1 MAFRIVLVGCGNIAR
16 EVHGDA
22 LAAYAAGRPD
32 TELAACCDRDLG
44 RAQAFAR
51 DFGFARAYAELDAM
65 LDAEAPQAVLLMAP
79 ESVGAAL
86 ACRIARRGLPLL
98 MEKPPGVDP
107 AQLAAIAA
115 AAQAG
120 GTVAQVA
127 FNRRSMPIVTRLAQ
141 ALEGVAIDHLACEF
155 VRWKRADPDFSLT
168 AIHGVDAITTLARS
182 SWRELDLRYSPHPG
196 RGEGVASIHLW
207 GRFASG
213 ATASLTFCPLAG
225 AAVERIAVHAGD
237 ASWYARLAVRGP
249 DFPGAIEHH
258 RDGTLAWRVAGDV
271 LPNGGSHHGC
281 GGFLDE
287 DARFLDDL
295 RAGRPPA
302 ADVRSAAQAVA
313 ICAAIRRREV
323 RLTWE

>member
-1 MAFRIVLVGCGNIAR
+1 MPFRIVLVGCGNIAR

-22 LAAYAAGRPD
+22 LAAYVAGRPG
-32 TELAACCDRDLG
+32 TELAACCDRDPD
-44 RAQAFAR
+44 RAAAFAR
-51 DFGFARAYAELDAM
+51 DFAFARSYSDLDAM

-86 ACRIARRGLPLL
+86 ACRIARRGFPLL
-98 MEKPPGVDP
+98 MEKPPGVEPD
-107 AQLAAIAA
+107 QLAAIAA
-115 AAQAG
+115 AAEAG

-127 FNRRSMPIVTRLAQ
+127 FNRRSMPIVQRLARE
-141 ALEGVAIDHLACEF
+141 LEGVAIDHLACEF
-155 VRWKRADPDFSLT
+155 VRWNRADADFSLT
-168 AIHGVDAITTLARS
+168 AIHGVDTVTTLARS
-182 SWRELDLRYSPHPG
+182 PWREIELRYAPHAG
-196 RGEGVASIHLW
+196 RGDGVASFHLW

-213 ATASLTFCPLAG
+213 ATASLAFCPLAG
-225 AAVERIAVHAGD
+225 AAVERLSVHAGD

-249 DFPGAIEHH
+249 DFPGGLEHH
-258 RDGTLAWRVAGDV
+258 RAGGLAWRVAGDE

-302 ADVRSAAQAVA
+302 ADVRTAAQAVA
-313 ICAAIRRREV
+313 ICAAIRRREA
-323 RLTWE
+323 RLAW